1 MKYHLC
7 FSKSRI
13 NMISFQKKKNNGQHC
28 VVISTSGSLLAF
40 GTLANV
46 SLCEALVTSSEM
58 RYWWHLTG
66 LYSVSKF
73 MQVLL
78 CAYQVIGVKI
88 TWFCVYCSSNHSWRD
103 KFSVKCVRQ
112 LLKKSVEE
120 IVNYSVNRA
129 QTHHPGVTD
138 VELFSEPWAQEDE
151 RCVAKRRGYFE
162 TIATQWLFV
171 ALNWTIST
179 VLSLHDIYLFAL
191 LGCFSYAM
199 LANQEFLV
207 QT

>member
-13 NMISFQKKKNNGQHC
+13 NMILCQKNNGHPC
-28 VVISTSGSLLAF
+28 VVKSTSVSLLAL
-40 GTLANV
+40 GTLATV
-46 SLCEALVTSSEM
+46 ALCETLVTSSEM
-58 RYWWHLTG
+58 RNWWHLTG

-120 IVNYSVNRA
+120 IVNYSVHRA
-129 QTHHPGVTD
+129 QTHHPGVSD
-138 VELFSEPWAQEDE
+138 VELFTEPWAQKDE
-151 RCVAKRRGYFE
+151 RCVAKRHGYFE
-162 TIATQWLFV
+162 TIATQWLFAV
-171 ALNWTIST
+171 LNWTLSAT
-179 VLSLHDIYLFAL
+179 LSLHDIHVFAL
-191 LGCFSYAM
+191 LGCSSYVM
-199 LANQEFLV
+199 SANQEFLV